1 MGAAALGQAP
11 QAVVASPPR
20 SQPRI
25 PSTRLLLATVLP
37 VTVSPHSGSRYA
49 WNQPQRF
56 GTHVVGP
63 VDDATAVLVL
73 HARTTRGSLRQG
85 GTQRTDSRDRRVRF
99 FDGPYTSYRNT
110 LSRVHCYLCL
120 LGGGGLY
127 AGLYVVAVLMTS
139 VHTVLNAA
147 TANTS

>member
-1 MGAAALGQAP
+1 MDSAAAVRY
-11 QAVVASPPR
+11 AVGR
-20 SQPRI
+20 
-25 PSTRLLLATVLP
+25 RLRLVLP
-37 VTVSPHSGSRYA
+37 RRLVQDAGVSDGVARSGRI
-49 WNQPQRF
+49 
-56 GTHVVGP
+56 
-63 VDDATAVLVL
+63 LVER
-73 HARTTRGSLRQG
+73 AIGRGC
-85 GTQRTDSRDRRVRF
+85 VF
-99 FDGPYTSYRNT
+99 FDGQPTSYANT

>member
-1 MGAAALGQAP
+1 MDSAAAVRYARG
-11 QAVVASPPR
+11 R
-20 SQPRI
+20 ST
-25 PSTRLLLATVLP
+25 TRSLVLP
-37 VTVSPHSGSRYA
+37 RRLAHDARESQTGWHAADGSKAIRRA
-49 WNQPQRF
+49 AF
-56 GTHVVGP
+56 GK
-63 VDDATAVLVL
+63 
-73 HARTTRGSLRQG
+73 GS
-85 GTQRTDSRDRRVRF
+85 

-127 AGLYVVAVLMTS
+127 AGLYHVAVLMTS

>member
-1 MGAAALGQAP
+1 MDSAAAVRYARG
-11 QAVVASPPR
+11 R
-20 SQPRI
+20 STTGP
-25 PSTRLLLATVLP
+25 VLP
-37 VTVSPHSGSRYA
+37 RRLVHDARESQTGWHA
-49 WNQPQRF
+49 ADRF
-56 GTHVVGP
+56 GI
-63 VDDATAVLVL
+63 
-73 HARTTRGSLRQG
+73 
-85 GTQRTDSRDRRVRF
+85 
-99 FDGPYTSYRNT
+99 TSYHNT

>member
-1 MGAAALGQAP
+1 MDSAAAVQYARGRSTTALPRRLVHDARESETGWHA
-11 QAVVASPPR
+11 ADETASDVQLKR
-20 SQPRI
+20 
-25 PSTRLLLATVLP
+25 A
-37 VTVSPHSGSRYA
+37 A
-49 WNQPQRF
+49 
-56 GTHVVGP
+56 
-63 VDDATAVLVL
+63 
-73 HARTTRGSLRQG
+73 
-85 GTQRTDSRDRRVRF
+85 F

-110 LSRVHCYLCL
+110 PSRVHCYLCL